1 MNLKELL
8 HNTKA
13 KIYGKI
19 SSVEVRN
26 LTRDSRNVGVGDIF
40 IASKG
45 KHSDGNDFSHL
56 AIENGAIA
64 VASSIY
70 NPFLPVVQIISS
82 DLPQLEADL
91 AAKYYG
97 HPSQKLCVVGITGTN
112 GKTTVSHLIK
122 FLFDACDKPAG
133 LIGTIE
139 HILGNSRIQDGY
151 TTPESCLLQK
161 YLAEMVKSNLSAA
174 VMEVSS
180 IGLAVNR
187 LANVH
192 FDVGVLTNITLD
204 HLDFHSSFEEYKQ
217 AKLKLFSMLPSSGLA
232 VVNNDLH
239 YAAQFIEATQAQ
251 PITYGIEQHADYR
264 ASNLRFSPFGTDFD
278 LLYKGETFA
287 CSSPLIGQHNIYNV
301 LAAISV
307 AHQRLGCDLQQL
319 ISAVANVET
328 PRGRLEP
335 VFSGPCPIYIDY
347 AHTPDALDNVC
358 KTLQAL
364 LPQDGRLIV
373 VFGCGGDRDQS
384 KRKIMAQV
392 VEKYGF
398 AVVTTDNPRGE
409 DPEMIINEM
418 CSGFLK
424 RNFSIEIDRKQAIT
438 YALSIAS
445 DRDIVLVAGK
455 GHETYQI
462 FKHQTIAFDDKEIV
476 LEVLSSYV

>member
-1 MNLKELL
+1 M
-8 HNTKA
+8 
-13 KIYGKI
+13 
-19 SSVEVRN
+19 
-26 LTRDSRNVGVGDIF
+26 
-40 IASKG
+40 
-45 KHSDGNDFSHL
+45 
-56 AIENGAIA
+56 
-64 VASSIY
+64 
-70 NPFLPVVQIISS
+70 
-82 DLPQLEADL
+82 
-91 AAKYYG
+91 
-97 HPSQKLCVVGITGTN
+97 VGITGTN

-278 LLYKGETFA
+278 LLYKGK
-287 CSSPLIGQHNIYNV
+287 PLHV
-301 LAAISV
+301 P
-307 AHQRLGCDLQQL
+307 H
-319 ISAVANVET
+319 
-328 PRGRLEP
+328 P
-335 VFSGPCPIYIDY
+335 
-347 AHTPDALDNVC
+347 
-358 KTLQAL
+358 
-364 LPQDGRLIV
+364 
-373 VFGCGGDRDQS
+373 
-384 KRKIMAQV
+384 
-392 VEKYGF
+392 
-398 AVVTTDNPRGE
+398 
-409 DPEMIINEM
+409 
-418 CSGFLK
+418 
-424 RNFSIEIDRKQAIT
+424 
-438 YALSIAS
+438 
-445 DRDIVLVAGK
+445 
-455 GHETYQI
+455 
-462 FKHQTIAFDDKEIV
+462 
-476 LEVLSSYV
+476 